1 MSNHIE
7 IYLRSQ
13 DATQIFNG
21 SYNSDTIFLFKQP
34 IIVPNGYNMIFLLKK
49 FNVPVGFY
57 IIDDTNNQLY
67 VNDVLYTISQGNHT
81 AKTLQTELSS
91 VLPSSFSISYDT
103 IKNTYTFTNTT
114 NFTFNSESTILRVL
128 GFNKDTD
135 VSSTGNQLTSIYPI
149 DLSGQNMLY
158 IDVPNIKT
166 FNLDSRTGLFSST
179 IASINSNVPYG
190 NVLYYED
197 IGNSGSL
204 LQEDNL
210 SFLNVR
216 ILGEDGITL
225 LNLQNNTWSMTFTI
239 SFIPKTD
246 ALVNTSNQNFNDIYK
261 NFILDKIKNGRNISS

>member
-7 IYLRSQ
+7 IYLRSS

-114 NFTFNSESTILRVL
+114 NFTFNNESTILRVL
-128 GFNKDTD
+128 GFNNNVD

-149 DLSGQNMLY
+149 DLSGQNTIY

-179 IASINSNVPYG
+179 IASINSDVPYG

-197 IGNSGSL
+197 AVNSGSL

-210 SFLNVR
+210 TYIHLR

-225 LNLQNNTWSMTFTI
+225 LNLQNNGWSATFTI
-239 SFIPKTD
+239 SFTPKTD
-246 ALVNTSNQNFNDIYK
+246 GLVNTTNKDFNQIYK
-261 NFILDKIKNGRNISS
+261 NYVMDLINKNNLKN